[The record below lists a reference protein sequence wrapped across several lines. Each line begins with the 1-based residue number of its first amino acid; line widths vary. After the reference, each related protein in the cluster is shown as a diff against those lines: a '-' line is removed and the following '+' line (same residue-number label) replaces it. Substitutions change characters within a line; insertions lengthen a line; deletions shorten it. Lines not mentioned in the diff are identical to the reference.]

1 MIPNLKDLEDAIINA
16 VYECEPGKFFTSV
29 EYDDEDG
36 NALSCEVSGWIDD
49 EDGDV
54 SISECNVYHYNADD
68 EEIPYGK
75 PDKYRIEKEA
85 SYRIHEAWQEAKD
98 IQETE
103 DMLSWGGWFI

>member
-1 MIPNLKDLEDAIINA
+1 MIPLLNGLEDAVINA
-16 VYECEPGKFFTSV
+16 ITECEPGKFSTSV
-29 EYDDEDG
+29 EFNDEDG
-36 NALSCEVSGWIDD
+36 NVLSCEISGWIDD

-54 SISECNVYHYNADD
+54 SISECTVCHYNSDD
-68 EEIPYGK
+68 EEIPFGK

-85 SYRIHEAWQEAKD
+85 SAIIHKAMQEATD